1 MQQPQVTL
9 DTTALENTFGTV
21 GQSMLQL
28 ARAQDQ
34 TNRYLQEHLQQGQ
47 INMQAHTGAL
57 QQLATST
64 YQRNFDHIF
73 ASIPIYDGSNREDFF
88 PWLEC
93 LEAACFYSGRN
104 IKTEALGRSAG
115 PVQNVIMAL
124 PNAHSWKAIR
134 EELKRCFSDQTS
146 LGHAAAQL
154 ENMTQKPNEPLRLY
168 IFRYSKIHKS
178 VTKQD
183 ACYDTDPSRWFRFL
197 TSITN
202 TTIADKITRSEHL
215 PQNLQQCFE
224 KALRLE
230 ASLQLSEGVNM
241 AWKTAVMN
249 VDVEVEDEINMVR
262 DVRARSNACYKCG
275 EMGHFQRDC
284 KYDGDKPSDNKPD
297 PDTSSDTYDPVVG
310 KWMTNLVATTPI
322 TAKAMKN
329 LYAEL
334 NRQKE
339 LKRSYRRKYK
349 NLQVVTATTSTTPTT
364 TTRPLMTTS
373 SRTPQNIQP
382 IKTMTAGQQKKP
394 IDKGKVKP
402 VDKKKKSPPK
412 TNPTTSGSSL
422 TLRSQLKDK
431 AKHTAALI
439 QEITEELQAIKE
451 ESPQEEQNSDV
462 TQLSDLEQEDSDI
475 PLTED
480 EQ

>member
-21 GQSMLQL
+21 SQSMLQL

-34 TNRYLQEHLQQGQ
+34 TNRHLQQHLQQGQ

-64 YQRNFDHIF
+64 YQCNFDHIF
-73 ASIPIYDGSNREDFF
+73 TSILIYDGSDREGFF
-88 PWLEC
+88 PWLEH

-115 PVQNVIMAL
+115 PEQNVIMAL
-124 PNAHSWKAIR
+124 PNAHFWKAIR

-146 LGHAAAQL
+146 LGHAATQL

-178 VTKQD
+178 ITKRD
-183 ACYDTDPSRWFRFL
+183 ACYDTDLSRWFRFL
-197 TSITN
+197 TSMTN
-202 TTIADKITRSEHL
+202 TTIANKITRSENL

-230 ASLQLSEGVNM
+230 ASLQLLEGVNI
-241 AWKTAVMN
+241 AQKTTVMN
-249 VDVEVEDEINMVR
+249 VDIDTDDEVNFIK

-284 KYDGDKPSDNKPD
+284 KYDGDKPTDGQQEQDGSY
-297 PDTSSDTYDPVVG
+297 DTYDPGMG
-310 KWMTNLVATTPI
+310 KWMANLVATTPI
-322 TAKAMKN
+322 TAKAMKS

-334 NRQKE
+334 NRQKG
-339 LKRSYRRKYK
+339 LKRTYRRRYK
-349 NLQVVTATTSTTPTT
+349 DLQAVVATTTDTPATISCSTAI
-364 TTRPLMTTS
+364 TS
-373 SRTPQNIQP
+373 SKVAPNIQVT
-382 IKTMTAGQQKKP
+382 KTTMPGQQKKSP
-394 IDKGKVKP
+394 DKGKAKP
-402 VDKKKKSPPK
+402 VDKIKKNVAK
-412 TNPTTSGSSL
+412 TTSNM
-422 TLRSQLKDK
+422 
-431 AKHTAALI
+431 TAGPSTNL
-439 QEITEELQAIKE
+439 
-451 ESPQEEQNSDV
+451 
-462 TQLSDLEQEDSDI
+462 
-475 PLTED
+475 
-480 EQ
+480 